1 MRRENPKNFFFKWIK
16 RMIFSSIF
24 FFKKNKINKNFTGS
38 TQIVD
43 QTKILIGLDQINFFF
58 IFLKPNQLGLE
69 SASYR

>member
-1 MRRENPKNFFFKWIK
+1 MDKKDD
-16 RMIFSSIF
+16 IFINIF
-24 FFKKNKINKNFTGS
+24 LKKNKINKNFTGS